1 VERAGRI
8 VEQKFHIH
16 LVSDATGETL
26 NAMVN
31 AALAQFEGVDV
42 QVHPYALV
50 RSEHQLQRSVDHI
63 AISPGLVFFTL
74 VNPRLREMLLT
85 RCTSLGINCVDVME
99 RPVAELSKF
108 LGITETHRPGGQHE
122 VDQRYLARIEALNFT
137 IQHDDGQS
145 LDTIRDAEV
154 VLVGASRTSKTPTCV
169 YLAIRG
175 IRAANIPLVPGM
187 SPPAALSLPG
197 GPMVVGL
204 WVSPDRLVQVRRN
217 RLASMGEER
226 DTNYIDL
233 DIVRAEIAN
242 TRKLFEQNDWPQI
255 DVSRRSIEETAAAV
269 MNLLTDRREERT

>member
-1 VERAGRI
+1 VG
-8 VEQKFHIH
+8 QKFHIH

-26 NAMVN
+26 NAIVN
-31 AALAQFEGVDV
+31 AAMAQFEGADV
-42 QVHPYALV
+42 QLHSYALV

-85 RCTSLGINCVDVME
+85 RCGSLSIVCVDVME

-154 VLVGASRTSKTPTCV
+154 ILVGASRTSKTPTCV

-175 IRAANIPLVPGM
+175 VRAANIPLVPGM
-187 SPPAALSLPG
+187 AVPAVLSQPN
-197 GPMVVGL
+197 GPLVVGL

-217 RLASMGEER
+217 RLASMGEGR

-233 DIVRAEIAN
+233 DIVRSEIAA
-242 TRKLFEQNDWPQI
+242 TRQLFEQQDWPSI
-255 DVSRRSIEETAAAV
+255 DVSRRSIEETAASV
-269 MNLLTDRREERT
+269 MNLLTERREKTS